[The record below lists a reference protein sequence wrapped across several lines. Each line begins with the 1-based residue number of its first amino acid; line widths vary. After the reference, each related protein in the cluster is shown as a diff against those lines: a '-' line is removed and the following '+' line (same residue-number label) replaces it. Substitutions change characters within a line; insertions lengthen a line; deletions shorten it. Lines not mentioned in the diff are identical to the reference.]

1 MRKIINYFKITSFVF
16 IFILGG
22 FFIFP
27 NLSFAATNDVVID
40 ELAWMGTEVSYSDEW
55 IELKNN
61 TGQDIDLTS
70 WTLRAT
76 DGTPDIILEGTIA
89 LNGYFLLERTNDDS
103 VPSIIAD
110 QIYSGSLGNTGEN
123 LELYDSE
130 NNLIDSVNSSGK
142 WFAGD
147 NATKQTMERKDS
159 LESGDISDNWQTSQ
173 EIHGTPNAQNSGGA
187 EAIPVDDGEEPAEES
202 TSDSVTVPAP
212 VNQPPTA
219 YAGTDITA
227 LINQE
232 IIFDG
237 SLSSDPN
244 NDTLTYFWNF
254 GDGATDIEQIS
265 KHTYLYPGQY
275 IVSLQINDGEFSDLD
290 IITINI
296 YNKSIII
303 SEFMPDPE
311 GKDQDGEWIEL
322 FNQSSQIANLSNWQL
337 DDQDGGSSPFIFP
350 INSLI
355 GPNQFLVL
363 RRPITNIALNN
374 DNDQVR
380 LIYPDGS
387 LAAEINYL
395 AEKKEGFSIAFDN
408 NDYFWT
414 KIPTPGSAN
423 IISSISLNTENENLS
438 SNNPEPIIQQ
448 SQEMPDVAVNTNLN
462 KGQSFDTSNPLP
474 EPETCLLDSC
484 SLNQNNEPDKID
496 DIVENNNTNFTASL
510 NESTQSNQKSKLI
523 LYLAIIISASLLLS
537 WIIIQIRK
545 IRLPH

>member
-22 FFIFP
+22 IFYCETAQASDLININTARLEELDTLP
-27 NLSFAATNDVVID
+27 GIGPSKAQAIIDYRTVTPFQVI
-40 ELAWMGTEVSYSDEW
+40 E
-55 IELKNN
+55 
-61 TGQDIDLTS
+61 
-70 WTLRAT
+70 
-76 DGTPDIILEGTIA
+76 DIINVSGIGQITFDKIKDLIIVDEFIQEEGP
-89 LNGYFLLERTNDDS
+89 
-103 VPSIIAD
+103 V
-110 QIYSGSLGNTGEN
+110 
-123 LELYDSE
+123 
-130 NNLIDSVNSSGK
+130 
-142 WFAGD
+142 
-147 NATKQTMERKDS
+147 
-159 LESGDISDNWQTSQ
+159 
-173 EIHGTPNAQNSGGA
+173 QN
-187 EAIPVDDGEEPAEES
+187 EPDGEEPAEES

-254 GDGATDIEQIS
+254 GDGATDTEQIS

-275 IVSLQINDGEFSDLD
+275 IVSLQVNDGEFSDLD